1 MSSHRPIRTPGQTFV
16 RGLVNELMR
25 SSAWA
30 SSAFLISFDDSG
42 GAYDHVAPPAASAD
56 GVAYG
61 VRVPALLISP
71 YARSGSIDN
80 TTLDAT
86 SALAFIRRNWRIE
99 PLAVRDRSAASFL
112 NAFEFSRSP
121 GRPTYVPAV
130 QAAAVTPTSV
140 KAVYPLYG
148 IALLIPLALVGV
160 MTWRTRSRKEQR

>member
-1 MSSHRPIRTPGQTFV
+1 MAR
-16 RGLVNELMR
+16 
-25 SSAWA
+25 
-30 SSAFLISFDDSG
+30 
-42 GAYDHVAPPAASAD
+42 YDHVVPPAASAD

-86 SALAFIRRNWRIE
+86 SGLAFIRQNWRIE
-99 PLAVRDRSAASFL
+99 PLAVRDRSAPTFL
-112 NAFEFSRSP
+112 SAFDFSRSP

-130 QAAAVTPTSV
+130 QAAAAVTPTSV

-148 IALLIPLALVGV
+148 IALLLPLALIGV
-160 MTWRTRSRKEQR
+160 MTWRTRNRKEPR